1 MVLES
6 GGVGGGGGFWGT
18 FGDLEDQ
25 GGMCLNPGVW
35 GEIRSVLTFTSL
47 FGSYKLFNN
56 DNHKQDDSE
65 KT

>member
-1 MVLES
+1 MMALES
-6 GGVGGGGGFWGT
+6 GLGGLWGI

-47 FGSYKLFNN
+47 FGNFMA
-56 DNHKQDDSE
+56 
-65 KT
+65 